1 MKLSELTERDDV
13 GNVEISGLSADS
25 RSVRPGYLF
34 AALPGTA
41 ANGANFI
48 GDAIEHGA
56 VAVLARPGTPVA
68 DPNVSL
74 VEDENPRHRLA
85 LIAARF
91 FPRQPETIAAVTG
104 TNGKTSIVH
113 FTCQLWSAMG
123 VKTASIGT
131 LGVDASGPGFDTAL
145 TTPEP
150 VALHQ
155 TLDRLASGGVDHLAI
170 EASSHGLDQFRLDGV
185 RLKAA
190 GFTNLR
196 HDHLDYH
203 ESPETYLAAKARLF
217 SEVMTPEGTAVLNT
231 DVPEFRALRS
241 ICQKRGQAVLTYG
254 VGQADLGIAR
264 LMAGADGLTF
274 ELRLEGRMRTVRL
287 PLFGAFQASNVVCA
301 LGLVLATGSE
311 TDAALEALASLKG
324 VPGRMERI
332 GALPSGAQV
341 FVDYAHTPDAL
352 RHAIGALR
360 AHAGGRVVVVF
371 GCGGDRDREKRPTMG
386 RIAATLADDVIVT
399 DDNPRGE
406 SAAAIRA
413 EIITGCPH
421 ASEIGDRAEA
431 IHRGVADIEA
441 NDMLLIAGKG
451 HETGQ
456 TAGGEVRRFDDREVA
471 RHALANQ
478 AEAL

>member
-123 VKTASIGT
+123 VKAASIGT
-131 LGVDASGPGFDTAL
+131 LGVDAPGTDLDIGL

-170 EASSHGLDQFRLDGV
+170 ARSTARCGCSTCRASG
-185 RLKAA
+185 
-190 GFTNLR
+190 
-196 HDHLDYH
+196 
-203 ESPETYLAAKARLF
+203 
-217 SEVMTPEGTAVLNT
+217 
-231 DVPEFRALRS
+231 RS
-241 ICQKRGQAVLTYG
+241 
-254 VGQADLGIAR
+254 
-264 LMAGADGLTF
+264 
-274 ELRLEGRMRTVRL
+274 
-287 PLFGAFQASNVVCA
+287 
-301 LGLVLATGSE
+301 
-311 TDAALEALASLKG
+311 
-324 VPGRMERI
+324 
-332 GALPSGAQV
+332 
-341 FVDYAHTPDAL
+341 
-352 RHAIGALR
+352 
-360 AHAGGRVVVVF
+360 
-371 GCGGDRDREKRPTMG
+371 
-386 RIAATLADDVIVT
+386 
-399 DDNPRGE
+399 
-406 SAAAIRA
+406 
-413 EIITGCPH
+413 
-421 ASEIGDRAEA
+421 
-431 IHRGVADIEA
+431 
-441 NDMLLIAGKG
+441 
-451 HETGQ
+451 
-456 TAGGEVRRFDDREVA
+456 
-471 RHALANQ
+471 
-478 AEAL
+478 